1 MSQQRETRARPG
13 MTRRQFLGAVPAAWL
28 ASHAISQTG
37 NAAIP
42 NAPSLTLLS
51 PTTRTL
57 APFCVGQAFA
67 KGRIPQGAGIV
78 GDAPN
83 LQATIKN
90 RWPDGSVKFA
100 IVAGRAN
107 LTANV
112 PRVIRLYAGTL
123 AVATPLTEGDL
134 LATGVTASISF
145 APHGSVA
152 LAPLIGVASSYS
164 AAAQRWTA
172 GRVAE
177 WFSGPECASWLYYA
191 PVGSDTHLAAWF
203 EVRLWNGGAVEIL
216 PWLENG
222 YLRVAAPGERAG
234 TARFQMNGQTR
245 FESALSLPNHSR
257 TALLQGATL
266 AHWRDGLAPVSVRHD
281 TDYLQATHLVP
292 AYYGT
297 TATGSSAFSRL
308 TTTFTPLA
316 QADHS
321 PGMGSAGY
329 HPSIGLLPEW
339 DAAFLTSGAD
349 PRAAAAVQVNALC
362 AGRYG
367 IHFRDE
373 TTNRPLA
380 MSSHPHLV
388 LGNGSGVSSSGSSST
403 NTYTPNASGISPPTW
418 ASSHHP
424 SVGYLAYLITGRRYF
439 VEEIQ
444 FAATLNFLKQTDTL
458 RGLGA
463 GVLRTNVGANTTRG
477 AAWALRTL
485 AQACTA
491 SPDDDVLR
499 GELLA
504 SLEANVRTYHADN
517 IASPGHPQG
526 VCAPYSDYTSGDNIY
541 FHAAWMED
549 FLTAAWGYTLDLD
562 LPLPADARAQLES
575 LFTWKCRSI
584 IGRLGMQGVADQYN
598 YRDAAQ
604 YTLAVAPSD
613 TAQWTGGAGPWYANW
628 GQIYQATTGSANAAS
643 TDTTLRNGNFP
654 EPTSYWGNL
663 QPAIAYAVTRGIPG
677 ALAAYQRMTAA
688 SNWNQ
693 ILGGWNDAP
702 VWGVKPH
709 ADTLFADG
717 FDVGS
722 TVLIGSA
729 LT

>member
-1 MSQQRETRARPG
+1 MSQQREPHG
-13 MTRRQFLGAVPAAWL
+13 HSGISRRQFLGAVPAAWL
-28 ASHAISQTG
+28 ATHAIARASG
-37 NAAIP
+37 AHS
-42 NAPSLTLLS
+42 PSLTLLS
-51 PTTRTL
+51 PTTRAL

-67 KGRIPQGAGIV
+67 KGRIPFGAGIA
-78 GDAPN
+78 GDVPN

-100 IVAGRAN
+100 IIAGRAN
-107 LTANV
+107 LAANV
-112 PRVIRLYAGTL
+112 PLVIGLYAG
-123 AVATPLTEGDL
+123 APASGTPLTEADL
-134 LATGVTASISF
+134 LATGLTASIGF
-145 APHGSVA
+145 APYGSVA

-172 GRVAE
+172 GRVTE

-191 PVGSDTHLAAWF
+191 PVGSDAHLAAWF
-203 EVRLWNGGAVEIL
+203 EVRLWNGGAIEIL

-222 YLRVAAPGERAG
+222 YLRVAAPNERAG
-234 TARFQMNGQTR
+234 TASFQMNGQAR
-245 FESALSLPNHSR
+245 FQLAFTLPNHSR
-257 TALLQGATL
+257 TALLEGATL
-266 AHWRDGLAPVSVRHD
+266 AHWRDGLAPISVRHD

-297 TATGSSAFSRL
+297 TAAGSPAFARL
-308 TTTFTPLA
+308 TTMYTPLA
-316 QADHS
+316 RGDHS

-349 PRAAAAVQVNALC
+349 PRAAAAVQVNAFC

-380 MSSHPHLV
+380 MSSYPHLV
-388 LGNGSGVSSSGSSST
+388 LGNGSGVSSVGSSST
-403 NTYTPNASGISPPTW
+403 NTFTPAAGGMSPPTW

-439 VEEIQ
+439 AEEIQ
-444 FAATLNFLKQTDTL
+444 FAATLNYLKQTDTV
-458 RGLGA
+458 RGLSA
-463 GVLRTNVGANTTRG
+463 GVLRTNAGANTTRG

-491 SPDDDVLR
+491 SADDDPLR

-504 SLEANVRTYHADN
+504 SLEANVRAYHADN
-517 IASPGHPQG
+517 IATPGHPQG
-526 VCAPYSDYTSGDNIY
+526 FCVPYSDYTSGDNVF

-549 FLTAAWGYTLDLD
+549 FLTAAWGYALDLD
-562 LPLPADARAQLES
+562 LPLPADARSQLET
-575 LFTWKCRSI
+575 LFAWKCRST
-584 IGRLGMQGVADQYN
+584 IGRFGMQGAADQFN

-604 YTLAVAPSD
+604 YTVAVAPSD
-613 TAQWTGGAGPWYANW
+613 TAQWVGGIGPWYANW
-628 GQIYQATTGSANAAS
+628 GQIYQATTGTANTAS
-643 TDTTLRNGNFP
+643 TDTALRNGNFP

-663 QPAIAYAVTRGIPG
+663 QPAMAYAVARGIPG
-677 ALAAYQRMTAA
+677 ALAAYQRMTGA

-693 ILGGWNDAP
+693 ILGGWDDAP

-709 ADTLFADG
+709 ADTIFADG
-717 FDVGS
+717 FDLSSRFAHAARQGQR
-722 TVLIGSA
+722 
-729 LT
+729 